1 MKQIIISLFLS
12 SMVLSGCKG
21 QNNEEANNTSKE
33 TINQPQTEVKVNKE
47 YDENGNVVRYDSTY
61 SYYYSNIDGDSLLED
76 SIMSNFKNHLNINFG
91 FSSDPFFDDFFF
103 QDSLMQ
109 YDFYNN
115 DFFIERYRNNHKKMN
130 DLFFEMDSIKNLF
143 FEEQFK
149 NSNNKKLKK

>member
-61 SYYYSNIDGDSLLED
+61 SYFYSNIDGDSLLED
-76 SIMSNFKNHLNINFG
+76 SIMMNFKSHFNEKFG

-115 DFFIERYRNNHKKMN
+115 DFFIERYRKNHKKMN

-143 FEEQFK
+143 FGEQFK
-149 NSNNKKLKK
+149 NSK

>member
-12 SMVLSGCKG
+12 FMVLYGCKG

-47 YDENGNVVRYDSTY
+47 YDENGNIVKYDSTY
-61 SYYYSNIDGDSLLED
+61 SYYYSNIDGDFLLED
-76 SIMSNFKNHLNINFG
+76 SIMSNFKNHLNINFE

-115 DFFIERYRNNHKKMN
+115 DFFIERYRKNHEKMN
-130 DLFFEMDSIKNLF
+130 DLFFEIDSIKNLF
-143 FEEQFK
+143 FGE
-149 NSNNKKLKK
+149 